1 MANKEKRSLL
11 FELVFDPEKNGVTA
25 ISLVSKPAIL
35 TGFIHLKDQP
45 EAPVVKIIMADE
57 EKRIVLGPVIIPNVK
72 IFRSGK
78 SLGLQEDA
86 FVYFR
91 EETVR
96 ALAEDYIMKAKN
108 NNVTIQ
114 HEEKSYVV
122 KMIESWI
129 VEDSLKDKSSL
140 YGFDLAKGT
149 WVASFKIEDDDLW
162 KSIKDNELAGFSIE
176 AALGLVA
183 QGSVNMG
190 KFSEEVSDDR
200 EVIPNELVPLIL
212 DHCSKHGKA
221 DGYMEEDGWTLVYED
236 FEQDENISEDLLIPY
251 LALAIE
257 SDPAAKSFIDK
268 GNFAIR
274 YKYVVAPGKGDPIIE
289 TSRQF
294 CRDMINADL
303 VFRLEDINQMSFRG
317 ENELANQ
324 NYSIFK
330 FRGSYNCRHIWKRLV
345 YMKTDNAVGN
355 SEVSGY
361 RPVPASDLPESY
373 IPSSEN
379 IATDPEATKVKK

>member
-1 MANKEKRSLL
+1 MANINLKSLL
-11 FELVFDPEKNGVTA
+11 FELVFDPEKGGVSA
-25 ISLVSKPAIL
+25 VSVVDKPAIL
-35 TGFIHLKDQP
+35 TNFIKLAEERPEFKFSVDKDKQ
-45 EAPVVKIIMADE
+45 IIT
-57 EKRIVLGPVIIPNVK
+57 GPALIPNVK

-78 SLGLQEDA
+78 SLGLEEDA
-86 FVYFR
+86 YVFFR
-91 EETVR
+91 EETIR
-96 ALAEDYIMKAKN
+96 LLAEDYIMNERN
-108 NNVTIQ
+108 NSVTLE
-114 HEEKSYVV
+114 HSEDTDKV

-129 VEDSLKDKSSL
+129 VEDPAKDKSAL
-140 YGFDLAKGT
+140 LGFEVPKGT
-149 WVASFKIEDDDLW
+149 WMLSYKVIDDDLW
-162 KSIKDNELAGFSIE
+162 AEIKAGNLNGFSIE

-190 KFSEEVSDDR
+190 KFSEETEEDTR

-221 DGYMEEDGWTLVYED
+221 NGYMEEDGWTLVYED

-268 GNFAIR
+268 GKFAIR